1 MEGGNEHGVK
11 PGVSHRSKLLFLDA
25 VFPHIGPF
33 CHSQNSA
40 FKNWKHFAG
49 LNELIQHTLA
59 RRRENSKW
67 RLCPGASAF
76 RHIIESQTQQAPYFV
91 LLNQAKLAPFHEDE
105 GHRIKPRY
113 LLASIL
119 SSEKWLKQSRG
130 DRHLP
135 PPPPHTY
142 TSLSQGLFPGGKK
155 I

>member
-1 MEGGNEHGVK
+1 MK
-11 PGVSHRSKLLFLDA
+11 PVVSHRSELVFLDA
-25 VFPHIGPF
+25 VFFSPIGPF

-67 RLCPGASAF
+67 SLCPGASAF

-91 LLNQAKLAPFHEDE
+91 LLNQAKLAPFHEEE

-113 LLASIL
+113 LAPIL
-119 SSEKWLKQSRG
+119 SSEKWLKQS
-130 DRHLP
+130 
-135 PPPPHTY
+135 
-142 TSLSQGLFPGGKK
+142 
-155 I
+155 